1 MKLTK
6 LTPMLYTSALQETVD
21 FYVDI
26 LGFSCLANET
36 EWGWA
41 MVKKGE
47 VEVMFSIPNERIP
60 FEQAN
65 FTGSFYI
72 NTDNVDECWTALN
85 YQAKVCYPIEDF
97 DYGMREFAI
106 YDNNGYLLQ
115 FGQALEERD

>member
-1 MKLTK
+1 M
-6 LTPMLYTSALQETVD
+6 QETID

-26 LGFSCLANET
+26 LGFTCLANET

-41 MVKKGE
+41 MVKKE
-47 VEVMFSIPNERIP
+47 DVEVMFSIPNEHIP
-60 FEQAN
+60 FDQAT

-72 NTDNVDECWTALN
+72 NRDNVDECWKALN
-85 YQAKVCYPIEDF
+85 YRAKVCYPIEDF

-115 FGQALEERD
+115 FGKQLSEEE